1 MELIRYRKTL
11 DVHKNGSQFMLQGFQ
26 TADNMSRV
34 IEISLMASGDAIDFP
49 LEKVE
54 ALMYVTTPNAT
65 EPSINECTI
74 KDNKVVYDVLPI
86 VEEGITTMQLKI
98 IETSTEGA
106 TGILACPK
114 FSVEVTKS
122 GVDDGKAEQTTT
134 YTALENAMAKA
145 KAVYDER
152 FLRMELTS
160 DCIFKAYYADGTVY
174 ETDLLKKLFLN
185 GNVLL
190 SESFA
195 HGGTG
200 VRAGED
206 TDNSKYYSNVSKS
219 EALNAKNIM
228 ENSEEILEEVKLH
241 GVYTAFN
248 VDFESGEVEYVSPS
262 FKFKID
268 LESGELD
275 VIGQNYTFDNEVG
288 RIVEEWLL
296 ANKIVLSDL
305 QDIATTHTTEIGE
318 LKNTTKT
325 HTDEIA
331 DLKKLKTRVT
341 PIEFGGTGANNA
353 EEATENLKIL
363 LPETKA
369 TLGLPETATPDD
381 AFKRLFDKQDVD
393 KFVIHKI
400 QTSQTWR
407 VPKAKDQMFKV
418 IAVGGGGGGGLYID
432 CYRTNAISSTNLRVG
447 GGGGGGGYI
456 EISELQLS
464 EGNEIE
470 IICGAGGVACTDGG
484 DTSFGSYITAKGGKC
499 GSDAQTS
506 LRAGDGGDGGAGG
519 GGGGV
524 SPYAANLSSLGY
536 SGSGGDGSFGGGG
549 GAGGVIKY
557 NGSSNNVTTPTVAIS
572 YFGEAGSAGT
582 HGGVGGRYSVTQNP
596 APTFLPV
603 PLCDILFDHTKIVVT
618 IPTTGETEYVGAGSE
633 YGGCGGECPNYTIRG
648 GGGGGG
654 FFCDGGIGNS
664 GGGGGGSYCGHGG
677 DSNNNGG
684 GGGGGFFCDG
694 GIGNS
699 GGGGGGGFFCD
710 GSVGGND
717 GGAGGNGGVL
727 IMYIKED

>member
-98 IETSTEGA
+98 IATSTEGA

-134 YTALENAMAKA
+134 FTALENAMAKA

-152 FLRMELTS
+152 FIRMELTS
-160 DCIFKAYYADGTVY
+160 DCIFKAYYADGSVY

-248 VDFESGEVEYVSPS
+248 VDFETGEVEYVSPS

-341 PIEFGGTGANNA
+341 PIEFGGTGADNPVDALMNLGIPNSDVLKNIDKHYWKRQEVEFSTVVTSTTTMYIYRNAANNESNTIYYSDNVSVVLDSDTNA
-353 EEATENLKIL
+353 LKVVLDNPIAI
-363 LPETKA
+363 TYSCSN
-369 TLGLPETATPDD
+369 ATPIDILEGKYWSFD
-381 AFKRLFDKQDVD
+381 A
-393 KFVIHKI
+393 
-400 QTSQTWR
+400 
-407 VPKAKDQMFKV
+407 
-418 IAVGGGGGGGLYID
+418 
-432 CYRTNAISSTNLRVG
+432 
-447 GGGGGGGYI
+447 
-456 EISELQLS
+456 
-464 EGNEIE
+464 
-470 IICGAGGVACTDGG
+470 
-484 DTSFGSYITAKGGKC
+484 
-499 GSDAQTS
+499 DAY
-506 LRAGDGGDGGAGG
+506 
-519 GGGGV
+519 V
-524 SPYAANLSSLGY
+524 
-536 SGSGGDGSFGGGG
+536 SGSNIDSEN
-549 GAGGVIKY
+549 VYYSETLSKY
-557 NGSSNNVTTPTVAIS
+557 VAPNN
-572 YFGEAGSAGT
+572 
-582 HGGVGGRYSVTQNP
+582 
-596 APTFLPV
+596 
-603 PLCDILFDHTKIVVT
+603 
-618 IPTTGETEYVGAGSE
+618 
-633 YGGCGGECPNYTIRG
+633 
-648 GGGGGG
+648 
-654 FFCDGGIGNS
+654 NS
-664 GGGGGGSYCGHGG
+664 GGYYITIKAAQVKAQDTVTGDIEYVFAESEDAYPKGYDENYKYTYMGALEDNVLSPMKTQTGSYVGTGTYG
-677 DSNNNGG
+677 SDNPNTLTFDFVPKLVIVKLKGLMSVYGS
-684 GGGGGFFCDG
+684 
-694 GIGNS
+694 GNS
-699 GGGGGGGFFCD
+699 FFYVAGD
-710 GSVGGND
+710 MGAFALNELSSDYGINISLVGNTLTWFSTKDANYQANYSGYTY
-717 GGAGGNGGVL
+717 
-727 IMYIKED
+727 MYVAIG